1 MTVGLLPVLSD
12 EQEMLVDAS
21 ARFMDTALPLS
32 AVRAR
37 SEGTDGSDTSYAA
50 TAGELGWFGLLA
62 GEAHGGGSVSGNG
75 VVDAAVVGAERGARL
90 QPGPFAGHGVF
101 VHTLSN
107 AFSAARADLLT
118 DLITGAALATWAF
131 GSEAT
136 CSVRAADGGL
146 RLDGEIEVIADV
158 GDCRHLLVTATG
170 PDGLV
175 QFLLPV
181 DAPGIT
187 VREIDGFD
195 VTRRWYG
202 VSLDAVPIAPDA
214 VIGAP
219 GAPTEALVAR
229 QAQLAGVLTAAEAVG
244 AMHADFEIALQYS
257 KDRIAFGRP
266 IGSFQSIKHLLAD
279 TSLWLEMSKG
289 LVAAAASAFGSGAPV
304 GPELAHAAKAFV
316 AERSVELAHNCFQVF
331 GGIGYTWEHDQHLF
345 LRRLSADAVCF
356 GSAAWHRSQLLDAAG
371 VGS

>member
-1 MTVGLLPVLSD
+1 MTVGLLPVLTD

-21 ARFMDTALPLS
+21 ARFMDTASSL
-32 AVRAR
+32 AAIRAR
-37 SEGTDGSDTSYAA
+37 SEGTGNPDRSYAA
-50 TAGELGWFGLLA
+50 TAGDLGWFGLLA
-62 GEAHGGGSVSGNG
+62 DEADGGGSVSGNG
-75 VVDAAVVGAERGARL
+75 VVDAAVVAAERGARL
-90 QPGPFAGHGVF
+90 QPGPFAGHGVV
-101 VHTLSN
+101 VHTLSG
-107 AFSAARADLLT
+107 AFSAARADLLA
-118 DLITGAALATWAF
+118 DLITGAAWATWAF

-136 CSVRAADGGL
+136 CSVRTGGDGL
-146 RLDGEIEVIADV
+146 RLDGVIEVIADV
-158 GDCRHLLVTATG
+158 GECSYLLVTATG

-175 QFLLPV
+175 QILLPV
-181 DAPGIT
+181 DGPGVT

-202 VSLDAVPIAPDA
+202 VDLDNVPIVPEA

-219 GAPTEALVAR
+219 GPPTDALVAR
-229 QAQLAGVLTAAEAVG
+229 QARVAAVLTAAEAVG
-244 AMHADFEIALQYS
+244 AMHADFEIALQYA

-289 LVAAAASAFGSGAPV
+289 LVAAAASALGSGAPD

-356 GSAAWHRSQLLDAAG
+356 GSAGWHRSQLLDAAG
-371 VGS
+371 VAS